1 MAESLFYMIWRG
13 IAIGVLISAPMGPV
27 GMLCIQ
33 RTLDKGRRAGLFT
46 GIGAATSDII
56 YCLLTG
62 FGLSFIEEFLERNQ
76 NVIQLFGSAVLIAF
90 GIYIFRKNPAI
101 TLKKKER
108 EDGSYWKNFLTGFL
122 FTFSNP
128 LILFLIVGLFARF
141 NFLLPEIQFYHY
153 ILGFLFIF
161 GGALAWWWIVTFSV
175 DKVRTHFN
183 VRSMWLINRTIA
195 CIIFLFALVGIVTGI
210 MALSSPA
217 SASVRYWNSAR
228 GLLPVNDP
236 DGIDV
241 KPGFEFYMRA
251 SSPAR
256 SSWNIELTDTAGQ
269 SLLYSVT
276 PVEKTDGFGMT
287 SDALKLEVSLNGDKV
302 ASYVV
307 PEEAIGTL
315 GRPFSLRLSN
325 PGETFRLESAH
336 GADLKCPEVETPGF
350 RPARLR
356 ISGRDLKIVRASMSE
371 PEDPAQYAE
380 LRNPSGADPMEGR
393 WRLLD
398 RSLDENLLRL
408 GGSYECVLLRNPE
421 GGYRLMYL
429 AGSRVNATD
438 WRPGRVKAV
447 LEPSGFE
454 GVYRCTWFDA
464 SGLPMSNEV
473 TAQRNADGTE
483 LTISFP
489 YQDSWLRLR
498 KTAD

>member
-33 RTLDKGRRAGLFT
+33 RTLDKGRRAGFFT
-46 GIGAATSDII
+46 GIGASISDIF

-90 GIYIFRKNPAI
+90 GVYIFRKNPAI
-101 TLKKKER
+101 TLKKKEQ
-108 EDGSYWKNFLTGFL
+108 ETGSDRKNLLTGFL

-128 LILFLIVGLFARF
+128 LILFLIIGLFARF
-141 NFLLPEIQFYHY
+141 NFLMPEIKFYHY

-175 DKVRTHFN
+175 DKVRSHFN

-210 MALSSPA
+210 MALATPA
-217 SASVRYWNSAR
+217 SAFVRHWNSAR
-228 GLLPVNDP
+228 GFSP
-236 DGIDV
+236 IDNPAGV
-241 KPGFEFYMRA
+241 KVSPGFDFYLRA
-251 SSPAR
+251 TAPAKGNW
-256 SSWNIELTDTAGQ
+256 SMEVTDSAGQ
-269 SLLYSVT
+269 RLTYSLAPATS
-276 PVEKTDGFGMT
+276 TDGFGMT
-287 SDALKLEVSLNGDKV
+287 SDRVALSVVLEGDTI
-302 ASYVV
+302 ASYLV
-307 PEEAIGTL
+307 PDKAVNPF
-315 GRPFSLRLSN
+315 GRPFSLRLLHS
-325 PGETFRLESAH
+325 GESFRLV
-336 GADLKCPEVETPGF
+336 GAQGEDLKCPEVKAAGF
-350 RPARLR
+350 CPANLS
-356 ISGRDLKIVRASMSE
+356 IKGSGLKIVRASLSE
-371 PEDPAQYAE
+371 PDNLPVFTE
-380 LRNPSGADPMEGR
+380 LRSASGADPMEGR

-408 GGSYECVLLRNPE
+408 GGSYDCALQRREE
-421 GGYRLMYL
+421 GGYSLVYL
-429 AGSRVNATD
+429 SGARVNASC
-438 WRPGRVKAV
+438 WSAGRVKAL

-464 SGLPMSNEV
+464 EGLPLSNEV
-473 TAQRNADGTE
+473 TAQRNDDGTE

-498 KTAD
+498 KAAE

>member
-46 GIGAATSDII
+46 GIGAATSDIF

-90 GIYIFRKNPAI
+90 GIYIFKKNPAI

-108 EDGSYWKNFLTGFL
+108 EAGSDRKNFLTGFL

-128 LILFLIVGLFARF
+128 LILFLIIGLFARF
-141 NFLLPEIQFYHY
+141 NFLMPEIKFYHY

-210 MALSSPA
+210 MALAAPA
-217 SASVRYWNSAR
+217 SASVRHWNAAR
-228 GLLPVNDP
+228 GLSP
-236 DGIDV
+236 IDSPEGV
-241 KPGFEFYMRA
+241 AVAPEFEFYLRA
-251 SSPAR
+251 SSPAQSR
-256 SSWNIELTDTAGQ
+256 WAMEIADSAGRRLT
-269 SLLYSVT
+269 YSVAPAST
-276 PVEKTDGFGMT
+276 ADGFGMA
-287 SDALKLEVSLNGDKV
+287 SDRLMLSAVLDGDTL
-302 ASYVV
+302 ASYIVADNALS
-307 PEEAIGTL
+307 PY
-315 GRPFSLRLSN
+315 GRPFSLRLFHA
-325 PGETFRLESAH
+325 GETFTLESAQE
-336 GADLKCPEVETPGF
+336 ADLKCPEVKAPGF
-350 RPARLR
+350 KPARL
-356 ISGRDLKIVRASMSE
+356 SLEGQGLKIVRASLTE
-371 PEDPAQYAE
+371 PDNTALFCDLRPA
-380 LRNPSGADPMEGR
+380 SGADPMEGR

-408 GGSYECVLLRNPE
+408 GGSYDCALLRSKD
-421 GGYRLMYL
+421 GGYRLVYL
-429 AGSRVNATD
+429 SGARVNATG
-438 WRPGRVKAV
+438 WTTGRVKAL

-454 GVYRCTWFDA
+454 GVYHCTWFDA
-464 SGLPMSNEV
+464 EGLPLSNEV
-473 TAQRNADGTE
+473 TAQRNDNGTE
-483 LTISFP
+483 LTITFP

-498 KTAD
+498 KTAE